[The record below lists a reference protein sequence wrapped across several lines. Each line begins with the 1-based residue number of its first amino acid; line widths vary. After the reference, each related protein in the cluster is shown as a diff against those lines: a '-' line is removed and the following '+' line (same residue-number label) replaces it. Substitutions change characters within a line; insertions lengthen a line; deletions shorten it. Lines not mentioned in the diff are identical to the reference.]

1 MQASANETV
10 SLYIL
15 NIQLSLFF
23 VSSLQVK
30 GKPEI
35 VGTKAGPVEPV
46 QRCSEYFFQE
56 KSFTCITFKPDL
68 AKFGM
73 AHLDDAL
80 LVGWAEL

>member
-1 MQASANETV
+1 M
-10 SLYIL
+10 
-15 NIQLSLFF
+15 
-23 VSSLQVK
+23 
-30 GKPEI
+30 
-35 VGTKAGPVEPV
+35 